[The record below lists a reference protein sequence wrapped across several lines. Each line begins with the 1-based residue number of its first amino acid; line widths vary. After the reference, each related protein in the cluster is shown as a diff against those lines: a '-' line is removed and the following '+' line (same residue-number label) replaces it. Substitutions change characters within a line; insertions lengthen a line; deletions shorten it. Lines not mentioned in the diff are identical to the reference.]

1 MAPSHPASNSC
12 LQESPDYRGARTDA
26 AEGGDLAALERDKTD
41 VRRRGAAWVK
51 ATNGADVA
59 RVFFMVWVREELLV
73 GLLMSEAWLLQLT
86 GSKFRHLGIR
96 NSKFDKV

>member
-1 MAPSHPASNSC
+1 MALSHPASNSC

-51 ATNGADVA
+51 ATNGADVV
-59 RVFFMVWVREELLV
+59 RVVLWF
-73 GLLMSEAWLLQLT
+73 
-86 GSKFRHLGIR
+86 GSVKDYWSACL
-96 NSKFDKV
+96 